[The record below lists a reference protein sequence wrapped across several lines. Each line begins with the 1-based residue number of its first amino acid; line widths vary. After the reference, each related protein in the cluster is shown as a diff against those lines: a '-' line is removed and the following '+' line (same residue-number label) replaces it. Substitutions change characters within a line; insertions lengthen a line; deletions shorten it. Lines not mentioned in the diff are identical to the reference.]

1 MLNNIFLFI
10 SFEEVRSR
18 YERRESRQ
26 EDLNLISDLR
36 QVIAEQEKDLACMNE
51 EKRYFQMKLMSLEKS
66 LQHNNSD
73 EEDEDTFVDCSKD
86 PIGSDDSGLIP
97 ETVQNYPNFLPQLNG
112 PLNSFSIPPTIPE
125 CDDCDE

>member
-1 MLNNIFLFI
+1 MFF

-51 EKRYFQMKLMSLEKS
+51 EKRYFQMKLMNLEKG
-66 LQHNNSD
+66 LQHTNSD
-73 EEDEDTFVDCSKD
+73 EDDEDTFVDCSKE
-86 PIGSDDSGLIP
+86 PSDVMDSNDLLP

>member
-1 MLNNIFLFI
+1 MLALFR
-10 SFEEVRSR
+10 FEEVRSR

-26 EDLNLISDLR
+26 EDLALISDLR

-66 LQHNNSD
+66 MQPSNDDD
-73 EEDEDTFVDCSKD
+73 EDDEDTFVDCSRD
-86 PIGSDDSGLIP
+86 PNDGAIGGDEP
-97 ETVQNYPNFLPQLNG
+97 EIVQNYPNFLPQLNG

>member
-1 MLNNIFLFI
+1 MFN

-51 EKRYFQMKLMSLEKS
+51 EKRYFQMKLMGLEKS
-66 LQHNNSD
+66 LQHNSD
-73 EEDEDTFVDCSKD
+73 DDDEDTFVDCSKD
-86 PIGSDDSGLIP
+86 PLSGDEVGGLP
-97 ETVQNYPNFLPQLNG
+97 ESVQNYPNFLPQLNG